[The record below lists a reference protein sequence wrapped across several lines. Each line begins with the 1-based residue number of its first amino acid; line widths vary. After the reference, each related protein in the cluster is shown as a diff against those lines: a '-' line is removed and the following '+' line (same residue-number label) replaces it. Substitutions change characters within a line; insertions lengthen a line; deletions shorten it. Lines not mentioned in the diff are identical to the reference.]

1 MKKIALTLAAI
12 SVIVLGFGSLASAG
26 TYPPGGPSVSVAP
39 ASVGPGGTV
48 SVTANCTAG
57 ESVTISLE
65 GSSVSVPCETGDG
78 ESSVAGIATGV
89 VTAPASPGTYTG
101 SVTGA
106 ISGSLGSFTVTV
118 LAAAPTP
125 TTPTGGLPS
134 TGSGGTSTMT
144 FVAAGLL
151 VVGLGLF
158 GVATVR
164 RRQAPAA

>member
-1 MKKIALTLAAI
+1 MKKIALTLAAVAL
-12 SVIVLGFGSLASAG
+12 VIFGVGGVAGAG
-26 TYPPGGPSVSVAP
+26 TYPPGGPSVSVTP

-48 SVTANCTAG
+48 TVTANCTAG

-65 GSSVSVPCETGDG
+65 GQSASVPCETGDAQ
-78 ESSVAGIATGV
+78 SSVAGIATGV
-89 VTAPASPGTYTG
+89 VTAPTAPGTYTG
-101 SVTGA
+101 SVTGT
-106 ISGSLGSFTVTV
+106 ISGALGSFTVTV

-125 TTPTGGLPS
+125 ATPTGGLPS